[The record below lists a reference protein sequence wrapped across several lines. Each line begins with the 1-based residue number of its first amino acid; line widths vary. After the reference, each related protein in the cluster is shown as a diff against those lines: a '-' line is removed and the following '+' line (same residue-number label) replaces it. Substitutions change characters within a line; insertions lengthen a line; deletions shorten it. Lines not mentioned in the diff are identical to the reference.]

1 MNEGSPLSRR
11 RFVQLTAGAVA
22 ISALPLPKAFAAAG
36 GGTCDPLGTT
46 PSFRGIVPT
55 PESVLG
61 FPIGVDRETTSDE
74 IITYLNAV
82 GAASNR
88 VIVGTLG
95 HSQRGRP
102 IRYAIVGD
110 PANVSPAGLQQVQD
124 DVAAISDPATPQ
136 ATVDTLT
143 VTTPAFLWVAA
154 NIHGGEESGAD
165 ASLQLLYELA
175 DRDDCGVTDILDR
188 AVIVIVP
195 SQNPDGRE
203 SDLRRNAFAFDL
215 NQDHLARTQPESDG
229 KLDLMRKYPPAVL
242 TDHHEFG
249 YYPSFFPP
257 NDDPVYHE
265 TPEQTVR
272 QINDM
277 FGPAFAREFR
287 QRDWPFFN
295 RGYGYDLFAP
305 RFTDTFSVMAFSGAG
320 MTIEVYNG
328 APLAGRFARHL
339 TVMWS
344 MLGTAAANRRKL
356 LRDLHRSYVDA
367 LSEGRRGALQ
377 PNRTY
382 EPHSSPRV
390 EVPHR
395 KLRHYFFKDEP
406 NRRRELAMLIRRLQ
420 RMDVQVYRLTKPLT
434 VPDLRPYLEGSRRE
448 VLPAG
453 TYWVPMAQPQKRF
466 IQAALNEDPYNPTN
480 MAYRISSWSLPLS
493 YNLDGAMSGAVL
505 HPDAHLVPPVA
516 EPGGPALPA
525 KVPSIAMLHMSR
537 DFTAYEATGNTRWL
551 FKKAWGIPY
560 KEIGPEDVAGG
571 LSAYDV
577 MVVPAGGINE
587 GLRKLG
593 PDGQRALVRWVNR
606 GGRLVG
612 WRYGAARLAYALG
625 ISHARYDTVPGDT
638 DGPLVKVLVDK
649 GSPLATGV
657 GGSAWAVVDTAAM
670 RAPKPFSPVR
680 FPTQASGAFR
690 VSGLRRSTHWLQGT
704 TAVAD
709 EPVGKGRSIVFSFE
723 PNYGGGTIGTQ
734 RILFN
739 AILGPDPKHHGKVA
753 APVVFDAAAVARRIA
768 ETTSWVDEP
777 EPDVH

>member
-22 ISALPLPKAFAAAG
+22 VSALPLPKAFAAGA
-36 GGTCDPLGTT
+36 GTCDPLGTT
-46 PSFRGIVPT
+46 PHFRGIVPT
-55 PESVLG
+55 PQSVLG
-61 FPIGVDRETTSDE
+61 FKIGVNRETTSAE
-74 IITYLNAV
+74 IIEYLDAV

-95 HSQRGRP
+95 HSQRGRS
-102 IRYAIVGD
+102 IRYAIVGN
-110 PANVSPAGLQQVQD
+110 PGNVTAPGLVQIRQ
-124 DVAAISDPATPQ
+124 DVAKIRDPGTPQ
-136 ATVDTLT
+136 STVDALASS
-143 VTTPAFLWVAA
+143 TPAFLWVAA
-154 NIHGGEESGAD
+154 NIHGGEESGSD

-188 AVIVIVP
+188 AVVVIVP

-215 NQDHLARTQPESDG
+215 NQDYLVRTQPETDG
-229 KLDLMRKYPPAVL
+229 KLDLMRTYPPLVL

-249 YYPSFFPP
+249 YYRSFFPP

-265 TPEQTVR
+265 TPERTVR
-272 QINDM
+272 QINDL
-277 FGPAFAREFR
+277 FGPVFAREFR

-305 RFTDTFSVMAFSGAG
+305 RFTDTFSVMAFGGAG

-328 APLAGRFARHL
+328 APLDRRFARHL

-344 MLGTAAANRRKL
+344 MLGTAASSRRRL
-356 LRDLHRSYVDA
+356 LRDLHRTYADA
-367 LSEGRRGALQ
+367 LSEGRRGALE

-390 EVPHR
+390 EVPKR
-395 KLRHYFFKDEP
+395 KLRHYFFKDDP
-406 NRRRELAMLIRRLQ
+406 HRRRELAMLIRRLQ
-420 RMDVQVYRLTKPLT
+420 RMHVEVYRLNKPLG
-434 VPDLRPYLEGSRRE
+434 VPDLRPYAEGARRE

-453 TYWVPMAQPQKRF
+453 TYWVPMAQPQKHF
-466 IQAALNEDPYNPTN
+466 IQAALNEDPFNPTN
-480 MAYRISSWSLPLS
+480 KAYRISSWSLPLS
-493 YNLDGAMSGAVL
+493 YNIDGAMSGAVL
-505 HPDAHLVPPVA
+505 HPHADLVAPVA
-516 EPGGPALPA
+516 EPAGPALPA
-525 KVPSIAMLHMSR
+525 KLPSIAMLHMSR
-537 DFTAYEATGNTRWL
+537 DFTAYEATANTRWL
-551 FKKAWGIPY
+551 FKRAWGIPY
-560 KEIGPEDVAGG
+560 REIGPEDVVGG

-593 PDGQRALVRWVNR
+593 PHGQRALVRWVNH

-638 DGPLVKVLVDK
+638 DGPLVRVVLNG
-649 GSPLATGV
+649 GSPLADGV
-657 GGSAWAVVDTAAM
+657 GKSAWAVVDTAAM
-670 RAPKPFSPVR
+670 HAPRPFSPVR
-680 FPTQASGAFR
+680 FPTQRSGKFR

-709 EPVGKGRSIVFSFE
+709 QPVGRGRSIVFSFE
-723 PNYGGGTIGTQ
+723 PNYGGGTVGTQ

-739 AILGPDPKHHGKVA
+739 AILGPDPKRHGKPADPVA
-753 APVVFDAAAVARRIA
+753 FDPAAVARRIA
-768 ETTSWVDEP
+768 ETTTWIDEP
-777 EPDVH
+777 EPDVR